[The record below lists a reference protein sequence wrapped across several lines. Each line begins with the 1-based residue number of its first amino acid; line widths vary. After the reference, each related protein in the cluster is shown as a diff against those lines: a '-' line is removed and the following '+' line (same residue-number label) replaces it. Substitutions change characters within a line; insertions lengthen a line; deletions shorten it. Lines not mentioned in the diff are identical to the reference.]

1 MPSLK
6 WKCAFIFAPT
16 TFKLAIYML
25 QAKPGMVD
33 LPAGEVV
40 ANVAAITIPEN
51 WDRVEMGTLPDMFAR
66 DSIRCFNNHQ
76 WKLPSR

>member
-1 MPSLK
+1 
-6 WKCAFIFAPT
+6 
-16 TFKLAIYML
+16 ML

-76 WKLPSR
+76 